1 MLSDKI
7 FLKRLL
13 TLAGIMGLILGVLT
27 IIPFICNFTF
37 FAIMILAAPIMYIY
51 MKKLNLLGYLE
62 PKQGAIYGAIIG
74 FISFLGFSV
83 SFVPLATIIGFL
95 YKGSFYL
102 GVSLLFRSGIFVTI
116 MMVLFVSIL
125 SALMNAFSGMI
136 TVYIYNQLEPK
147 PQNTDVPTDINI
159 DG

>member
-1 MLSDKI
+1 
-7 FLKRLL
+7 
-13 TLAGIMGLILGVLT
+13 
-27 IIPFICNFTF
+27 
-37 FAIMILAAPIMYIY
+37 MILAAPIMYIY

-116 MMVLFVSIL
+116 MMVLFVAIL